1 MRPMDSFA
9 YAGRRIA
16 DINAETCAQA
26 RPLVLAQAPGQAY
39 AQAKAAVEQAG
50 LALVTDDPTTGRIE
64 ATGRSRAFGLKNDV
78 VVRVLPAPQGSRID
92 VRAIGRDPVP
102 DFGANCARVTELIG
116 AMRS

>member
-1 MRPMDSFA
+1 MTPLESGT

-26 RPLVLAQAPGQAY
+26 RPLLLSAAPGAAY
-39 AQAKAAVEQAG
+39 AKAKAAVEQAG
-50 LALVTDDPTTGRIE
+50 LTLVTDDPASGRIE
-64 ATGRSRAFGLKNDV
+64 ATGRSTAFGFKNDV
-78 VVRVLPAPQGSRID
+78 VVRLLPAPQGTRID
-92 VRAIGRDPVP
+92 VRAISRVPVA